1 MTPILVRTRTGLAAA
16 RPAIGRP
23 VVLVPV
29 IDALDDGHPAPDD
42 GHPALDDGHRALIR
56 AARRHAGPAGSVVV
70 AVVGGQRTGRGPG
83 PEPGQGPAGQPGP
96 GGAERAAERDFAL
109 CAAEDVDLIF
119 VPRPDQL
126 IAAPGRVTVDPG
138 PAGRVFEGSG
148 GPARLGGY
156 LTVMLRLFSLIG
168 PDAAVVGDR
177 DAQRIYLVR
186 QMVANLDLPVTVV
199 AAADARDPDGLPVS
213 GRTGRLSAAERA
225 TALAVPRALMA
236 GQRAAADGAQA
247 ALDRARAELDAAA
260 TARPPLVTEYLAVV
274 DPATFEPVRPG
285 FGGPAIMLVAG
296 AVGGIRLIDS
306 TWLTVG
312 DGQDEDR
319 RRADSAT
326 VRGKSG

>member
-1 MTPILVRTRTGLAAA
+1 VTPILVRTRTGLAAA

-29 IDALDDGHPAPDD
+29 IDALDDGH
-42 GHPALDDGHRALIR
+42 RVLIR
-56 AARRHAGPAGSVVV
+56 VARRYAGPAGSVVV
-70 AVVGGQRTGRGPG
+70 ALD
-83 PEPGQGPAGQPGP
+83 
-96 GGAERAAERDFAL
+96 GGAGPDGGERAAERDFAL
-109 CAAEDVDLIF
+109 CAAEGVDLMF

-126 IAAPGRVTVDPG
+126 IGAPGQVTVDPG
-138 PAGRVFEGSG
+138 TAGRVFEGAG
-148 GPARLGGY
+148 DPAGLGGY
-156 LTVMLRLFSLIG
+156 LTVLLRIFSLIG
-168 PDAAVVGDR
+168 PDAAVIGDR
-177 DAQRIYLVR
+177 DAQRLFLVR
-186 QMVANLDLPVTVV
+186 QMVADLDLRVTIV

-213 GRTGRLSAAERA
+213 GPTGRLSAAERA

-285 FGGPAIMLVAG
+285 FGGLAIMLVAG

-306 TWLTVG
+306 ACLTVG
-312 DGQDEDR
+312 DGQDGHQR
-319 RRADSAT
+319 RTAPAT
-326 VRGKSG
+326 VRGESG